1 MKAGYNTPFERGI
14 KICKSYKI
22 IIRLVTACRLIL
34 TGGGGLAYNKNDPRG
49 AGALQALFSYRQ
61 SNQDSQSGGSCPSS
75 QRVTNRYTMSRGG
88 AHGGYRMKW
97 ALVYDKRSSI
107 YFVTR
112 ADRAK
117 RLDFLEIIA
126 AGTYKEMIEARR
138 RAESPQE

>member
-1 MKAGYNTPFERGI
+1 
-14 KICKSYKI
+14 
-22 IIRLVTACRLIL
+22 
-34 TGGGGLAYNKNDPRG
+34 
-49 AGALQALFSYRQ
+49 
-61 SNQDSQSGGSCPSS
+61 
-75 QRVTNRYTMSRGG
+75 
-88 AHGGYRMKW
+88 MKW